1 MKQKM
6 KDAGS
11 SNKRKA
17 DAEPEEGPQGS
28 SSSLMVDIS
37 TRTIQHVV
45 K

>member
-6 KDAGS
+6 EDAA

-28 SSSLMVDIS
+28 SSSKYDTL
-37 TRTIQHVV
+37 T
-45 K
+45 